1 MLTSLLYLNI
11 AFSFFF
17 LLRSITDFSAIVK
30 NCFCMSSETSKD
42 HIGLFCNKKKN
53 KPFIESSGLTPVPI
67 FSLTLIV
74 NKFISVL
81 KAQSHK
87 SVEETQPTLN
97 RFFSFR
103 NS

>member
-30 NCFCMSSETSKD
+30 NCLCMSSEMSKD
-42 HIGLFCNKKKN
+42 HIALFCNKKN
-53 KPFIESSGLTPVPI
+53 KPFIESSGLTSVPI

-81 KAQSHK
+81 KAQSDK
-87 SVEETQPTLN
+87 SVQETQPTLN